1 MKKTLIIFALTLI
14 IISQNISAIEKQ
26 DIYSIRVT
34 VFRADKANL
43 EDFQILE
50 GIPTVFPSTITD
62 YKVEIISYKNEI
74 LFEKKFGISFIPEID
89 VPNPEDFAS
98 DHALAHFRL
107 PIYPDGEKIE
117 ISKGNNTL
125 LQIQIAKFVCKQDGI
140 CSKYENELN
149 CPSDCKEQ
157 SISGTCGNQICDT
170 PESYINCPQ
179 DCPSGSAD
187 KVCDRVKD
195 NICDPDCSASLDSD
209 CIPTETITIGG
220 KAGVPAWMW
229 LALFGVGAVFIVLLI
244 LIISRKQGPPS
255 QPPQQYQQY
264 YNQSRR

>member
-1 MKKTLIIFALTLI
+1 MKMKKTLIIFAFTLI

-26 DIYSIRVT
+26 DIYSISVT

-50 GIPTVFPSTITD
+50 GFPTVFPSNPTG
-62 YKVEIISYKNEI
+62 YQVKIISYKNEV
-74 LFEKKFGISFIPEID
+74 LFEKNFGISFIPEID

-140 CSKYENELN
+140 CSKFENELN
-149 CPSDCKEQ
+149 CPSDCKDKP
-157 SISGTCGNQICDT
+157 IVSGSCGNQNCDAT
-170 PESYINCPQ
+170 ESYITCPA

-195 NICDPDCSASLDSD
+195 NICDPDCSASLDPD
-209 CIPTETITIGG
+209 CIPAETIKIGE
-220 KAGVPAWMW
+220 KNEVPAWLW
-229 LALFGVGAVFIVLLI
+229 LVLFGVGVVFIVLII
-244 LIISRKQGPPS
+244 LIISRKQAP
-255 QPPQQYQQY
+255 PPQEYQ
-264 YNQSRR
+264 RR